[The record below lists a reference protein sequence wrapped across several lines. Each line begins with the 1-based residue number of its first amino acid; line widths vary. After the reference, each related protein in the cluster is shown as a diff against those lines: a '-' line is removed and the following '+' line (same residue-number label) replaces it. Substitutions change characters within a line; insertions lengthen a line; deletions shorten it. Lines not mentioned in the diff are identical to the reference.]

1 MLCCVSDPG
10 SDLGLHVDG
19 MSCPQPPLLRVHISR
34 VYFFPNSKK
43 SQLPAHWAHHEPER
57 MGPNMHIHTHTKRPL
72 F

>member
-1 MLCCVSDPG
+1 MLCCVLDPG

-19 MSCPQPPLLRVHISR
+19 MSCPESPLASCVFFAKAKFANSTCSLGPSR
-34 VYFFPNSKK
+34 TR
-43 SQLPAHWAHHEPER
+43 EE